1 MSVINT
7 NVSALVAQSSLRSNS
22 LKLSTAMER
31 LSTGSK
37 INSAK
42 DDAAG
47 QAISERMTSKIR
59 GYAVAVRNAND
70 GVSLAQT
77 AEGDLNQIASNLQ
90 RIRELAVQSS
100 NGANTQSDR
109 DALNNES
116 NSLVAEIDRIAQASS
131 FNGSKL
137 LDGNFV
143 SKVFQVGAGNIAAQ
157 DQISVSIGSA
167 RTTSLGVTA
176 LASSTSAASGSA
188 LGATDLTINT
198 IAIRAATAADDTVS
212 TSGVV
217 GASGIAKAAAINAST
232 AATGVTATVGTTTLL
247 GTAVTSTSG
256 TVATGSI
263 SINGFATANFATT
276 ADGVANKALALTEI
290 NKLTSKTGVLAT
302 DLNPSGLGGIT
313 LTAAD
318 GRNIDVAL
326 TNFTS
331 AGTGVGAT
339 AAYAATSSV
348 NLTSANNIVIAG
360 GAGIANAGVGAARTV
375 LANSTGVSVATITL
389 STDVGARQAM
399 DSVDAAI
406 TTINTSRASLGATQ
420 NRFLAAVN
428 NLETA
433 STNLSASRSR
443 IMDTDYA
450 AETTNLAKA
459 QIISQAATAML
470 AQANQSQQSVLSLL
484 K

>member
-137 LDGNFV
+137 LDGAFV
-143 SKVFQVGAGNIAAQ
+143 SKVFQVGAGNVAAQ

-167 RTTSLGVTA
+167 RTSNLGVTSQASVTGTVGAPAA
-176 LASSTSAASGSA
+176 LAAGN
-188 LGATDLTINT
+188 LLINAT
-198 IAIRAATAADDTVS
+198 AIRAATAADDTISTTGVAG
-212 TSGVV
+212 TSGI
-217 GASGIAKAAAINAST
+217 SKAAAINASSSI
-232 AATGVTATVGTTTLL
+232 TGVTATVGATTKA
-247 GTAVTSTSG
+247 GASVTE
-256 TVATGSI
+256 AALTGSI
-263 SINGFATANFATT
+263 SINGFATASITT
-276 ADGVANKALALTEI
+276 TGVAAADKVIVKNAINALTA
-290 NKLTSKTGVLAT
+290 KTGVVAT
-302 DLNPSGLGGIT
+302 DSDPSGLTGLT

-318 GRNIDVAL
+318 GRNIDVEL
-326 TNFTS
+326 TT
-331 AGTGVGAT
+331 
-339 AAYAATSSV
+339 
-348 NLTSANNIVIAG
+348 LTSAE
-360 GAGIANAGVGAARTV
+360 
-375 LANSTGVSVATITL
+375 TGVSAGSARSAVTLTSTNAITVAGVTPENAGLTAGTTASAATGVSISTITL
-389 STDVGARQAM
+389 GTDAGARQAM

>member
-7 NVSALVAQSSLRSNS
+7 NISALVAQSSLRSNS

-116 NSLVAEIDRIAQASS
+116 NSLVAEIDRISQASS

-143 SKVFQVGAGNIAAQ
+143 SKVFQVGAGNVAAQ
-157 DQISVSIGSA
+157 DQISVSISSA
-167 RTTSLGVTA
+167 RTSNLGVTSQ
-176 LASSTSAASGSA
+176 ASVTGTGAAGA
-188 LGATDLTINT
+188 LGAPDLIINAT
-198 IAIRAATAADDTVS
+198 AIRAATAADDTIS
-212 TSGVV
+212 TTGTAGTSGI
-217 GASGIAKAAAINAST
+217 SKAAAINAPSSI
-232 AATGVTATVGTTTLL
+232 TGVTATAGATTLAGTT
-247 GTAVTSTSG
+247 V
-256 TVATGSI
+256 VAAALTGSI
-263 SINGFATANFATT
+263 SINGFATANITT
-276 ADGVANKALALTEI
+276 TTGGPASKVLAMAAI
-290 NKLTSKTGVLAT
+290 NAITNKTGVVAT
-302 DLNPSGLGGIT
+302 DSDPSGATGLT

-326 TNFTS
+326 TTVTAAATGVTAGSARSAVTLTS
-331 AGTGVGAT
+331 TNAITVAGTTPGNAGLT
-339 AAYAATSSV
+339 AATTASAA
-348 NLTSANNIVIAG
+348 
-360 GAGIANAGVGAARTV
+360 
-375 LANSTGVSVATITL
+375 TGVSIATITL
-389 STDVGARQAM
+389 GTDAGARQAM
-399 DSVDAAI
+399 DSVDAAL

-470 AQANQSQQSVLSLL
+470 AQANQSAQSVLSLL